1 MSEIKPM
8 MPTPKPTLPSMPPM
22 HSPLP
27 PKYVPPAAPMPTPV
41 TPPPTVTMPMQPMP
55 QMPPMQMMPQ
65 MPTMVSPCDLLMMV
79 RPVVKHGCREIE
91 KCGPKHTLTEVAMIA
106 FLMGT
111 GLDYRTAHM
120 LVESWEVH
128 DTFFSRDGV

>member
-1 MSEIKPM
+1 MMPMPKPM
-8 MPTPKPTLPSMPPM
+8 IPPM
-22 HSPLP
+22 PLQPSLP
-27 PKYVPPAAPMPTPV
+27 PKHIAPAPPMPAPMP
-41 TPPPTVTMPMQPMP
+41 PPPTATMPMVPV
-55 QMPPMQMMPQ
+55 
-65 MPTMVSPCDLLMMV
+65 MPTMISPCDLLMMV
-79 RPVVKHGCREIE
+79 RPVVKHGCREIA

-128 DTFFSRDGV
+128 ETFFREDI

>member
-8 MPTPKPTLPSMPPM
+8 MPMPKTTLPAMPPM
-22 HSPLP
+22 QAPLP
-27 PKYVPPAAPMPTPV
+27 PKYIPPAPLPAPHPTPV
-41 TPPPTVTMPMQPMP
+41 PPP
-55 QMPPMQMMPQ
+55 MM
-65 MPTMVSPCDLLMMV
+65 MPTMISPCDLLMMV
-79 RPVVKHGCREIE
+79 RPVVKHGCREIAR
-91 KCGPKHTLTEVAMIA
+91 CGPKHTLTEVAMIA

-128 DTFFSRDGV
+128 ETFFREDV